1 MKKLM
6 TFLCALLCCSAASA
20 QETFRMSGQFSDVKN
35 DTLAVE
41 FVKREPDKE
50 VVNLKVPVNAKG
62 EFSFDCQMK
71 YAYKGSLTLTSDKES
86 AFFFF
91 VPGEQAVV
99 SGAFALTHEW
109 KLSGSDFYRK
119 LAKVME
125 LRKPYLLEF
134 DQSEAD
140 YKRGLAAGG
149 DQKAL
154 KEKQG
159 QTNVDINK
167 RMGDFALSYLRQHP
181 NEETSVAF
189 VGDGALNCLGDEL
202 KLLSPEVRNGRFKSF
217 LDVRQTLADRLAKAQ
232 KASQMA
238 KKSIE
243 VGKPAPDF
251 TLKDLNGNAF
261 TLSSMYHKGRYVIVD
276 FWGSWCSWCI
286 KGFPKMKE
294 YAAKYKD
301 KLDIVG
307 VDCSDKEDKWK
318 AAVAKYQMTW
328 QQVRS
333 DDGTTEVTFG
343 VEGYPH
349 KVVISPEGVALKMIT
364 GESDDFYQ
372 FLDDTLK

>member
-1 MKKLM
+1 
-6 TFLCALLCCSAASA
+6 
-20 QETFRMSGQFSDVKN
+20 
-35 DTLAVE
+35 
-41 FVKREPDKE
+41 
-50 VVNLKVPVNAKG
+50 VNLKVPVNAKG

-71 YAYKGSLTLTSDKES
+71 YAYKGSLTLTSGKES

-99 SGAFALTHEW
+99 SGAFARMHEW

-189 VGDGALNCLGDEL
+189 VGDGALNYLGDEL
-202 KLLSPEVRNGRFKSF
+202 KLLSPEVRNGRFKGF

-294 YAAKYKD
+294 YAAKYKY

-349 KVVISPEGVALKMIT
+349 KVVISPEGVVLKMIT

>member
-1 MKKLM
+1 MKKVM
-6 TFLCALLCCSAASA
+6 TFLCALLCCGAASA
-20 QETFRMSGQFSDVKN
+20 QEPFRMSGQFTDVKN
-35 DTLAVE
+35 DTLVVE

-50 VVNLKVPVNAKG
+50 IMNFKVPVNSKG
-62 EFSFDCQMK
+62 EFSFDCKMK
-71 YAYKGSLTLTSDKES
+71 YAYKGSLTLKSSKKAS
-86 AFFFF
+86 YPFF
-91 VPGEQAVV
+91 VPGEQVV
-99 SGAFALTHEW
+99 INGAFAQNHEW
-109 KLSGSDFYRK
+109 KISGSDFYRK
-119 LAKVME
+119 LALVMAI
-125 LRKPYLLEF
+125 RKPYLLEF

-140 YKRGLAAGG
+140 YERGLAAGG

-154 KEKQG
+154 KEKQSK
-159 QTNVDINK
+159 TNVDINK

-189 VGDGALNCLGDEL
+189 VGDGAFTSLGDEI
-202 KLLSPEVRNGRFKSF
+202 KLLSPEVRNGRFKNF
-217 LDVRQTLADRLAKAQ
+217 IDVNQTLVDRIAMARR
-232 KASQMA
+232 ASLMA

-251 TLKDLNGNAF
+251 TLKDLNGSDF
-261 TLSSMYHKGRYVIVD
+261 TLSTMYRKGKYVVVD

-294 YAAKYKD
+294 YAAKYKE
-301 KLDIVG
+301 KLDIVS

-318 AAVAKYQMTW
+318 AAVDKYPMTW

-333 DDGTTEVTFG
+333 ADGTTEVKFG

-349 KVVISPEGVALKMIT
+349 KVVISPEGVVLKVIT
-364 GESDDFYQ
+364 GESEDFYK